1 MTRPLSEQMTR
12 LARSIDDRAA
22 AADPLSCQELRRL
35 STRLLMAAAD
45 IVRLEIGTIAVD
57 LDALDREVEAEVRAL
72 PENVVPLRPRPG
84 IRRRV
89 VPIRT
94 SDDGGAA

>member
-45 IVRLEIGTIAVD
+45 IVRLEIGTIALD
-57 LDALDREVEAEVRAL
+57 LDALDRELELEVRAL
-72 PENVVPLRPRPG
+72 PANVVPLWTSRCGRHV
-84 IRRRV
+84 V

-94 SDDGGAA
+94 PDDGGAA